1 MYPKIKEN
9 RLFDQNKL
17 KNYNFPLHTLRL
29 VLETQRKSAQKCMRQ
44 ISCSEFN
51 QVSGGLIHFW
61 WRSRLMGEKCQQSGP
76 IGNHHLKKFIYN
88 RLTLFTFFTHKMR
101 LTAKMHERV
110 L

>member
-9 RLFDQNKL
+9 RRFDQNKL
-17 KNYNFPLHTLRL
+17 KNHNFPLHTLRL

-76 IGNHHLKKFIYN
+76 IGNVYFRNI
-88 RLTLFTFFTHKMR
+88 LFPMCPLVGVFHF
-101 LTAKMHERV
+101 
-110 L
+110 